1 MSTSPRLKD
10 KERDAIIQS
19 LRAGV
24 VPRIGLQHIQ
34 VGRSREIEAML
45 GDLARIE
52 QGGAAIRFV
61 IGEYGSGKTFFL
73 TLVRSIALQKKM
85 VTAHADLT
93 PDRRLQAS
101 SGQAKALYC
110 ELMRNLSTRAKPD
123 GGAIASIVERF
134 VTSALGESRER
145 EVSTAEV
152 IQERLAYLSEWVGG
166 YDFAQVVEA
175 YWRGHDTGDDTLKS
189 HAVRWFR
196 GEFSTKTEARK
207 ALGVR
212 TIVDDTNVYDQLKL
226 MAQLIKLAGYNGF
239 IIAFDELVNLFKL
252 SNTQAR
258 NSNYEQILRILNDT
272 LQGNSG
278 GLGFVL
284 GGTPEF
290 LEDRRRGLYSYP
302 ALQTRLGGNQF
313 AMDGLVDFSGP
324 VMRLENL
331 TPEDLFIL
339 LTKIRSVFAK
349 GDPERY
355 LVQDEDIQGFMA
367 DCSRRI
373 GDAYFRTPRNTITA
387 FINLLAV
394 LEQNPDVRLNQLIQN
409 QTVQVEA
416 DMATPTKVPRR
427 RQTATVGAPDDELAS
442 FQL

>member
-1 MSTSPRLKD
+1 MPNPPRLKN

-45 GDLARIE
+45 GDLKRIE

-61 IGEYGSGKTFFL
+61 VGEYGSGKTFFL

-101 SGQAKALYC
+101 GGQAKALYC
-110 ELMRNLSTRAKPD
+110 ELMRNLSTRSKPD

-134 VTSALGESRER
+134 VTSALSEARDR
-145 EVSTAEV
+145 EVNTSEI
-152 IQERLAYLSEWVGG
+152 IQDRLAYLSEWVGG

-175 YWRGHDTGDDTLKS
+175 YWRGHDTGDDTLKAC
-189 HAVRWFR
+189 AVRWFR
-196 GEFSTKTEARK
+196 GEFATKTEARK
-207 ALGVR
+207 SLGVR

-239 IIAFDELVNLFKL
+239 IIALDEMVNLFKL
-252 SNTQAR
+252 SNPQAR

-278 GLGFVL
+278 GFGFVL

-302 ALQTRLGGNQF
+302 ALQTRLGANTF
-313 AMDGLVDFSGP
+313 AMDGFVDFSGP
-324 VMRLENL
+324 VIRLENL

-349 GDPERY
+349 GDPEQF

-367 DCSRRI
+367 YCSQKI

-394 LEQNPDVRLNQLIQN
+394 LEQNPNAELEQLIQS
-409 QTVQVEA
+409 QSIEVEA
-416 DMATPTKVPRR
+416 EIETPTKVPRR
-427 RQTATVGAPDDELAS
+427 REVVTVGAPDEELAA
-442 FQL
+442 FEL

>member
-1 MSTSPRLKD
+1 MSSAPRLKS

-45 GDLARIE
+45 ADLKRIE

-73 TLVRSIALQKKM
+73 TLVRAVALQKKM

-101 SGQAKALYC
+101 GGQAKALYC

-134 VTSALGESRER
+134 VTSALTEARER
-145 EVSTAEV
+145 EVTTAEV

-175 YWRGHDTGDDTLKS
+175 YWRGHDSGDDTLKAY
-189 HAVRWFR
+189 AVRWFR
-196 GEFSTKTEARK
+196 GEFATKMEARK

-226 MAQLIKLAGYNGF
+226 MAQLVKLAGYSGL
-239 IIAFDELVNLFKL
+239 IIALDEMVNLFKL
-252 SNTQAR
+252 SNSQAR

-278 GLGFVL
+278 GFSFIL

-290 LEDRRRGLYSYP
+290 LADRRRGLYSYP
-302 ALQTRLGGNQF
+302 ALQTRLGANTF
-313 AMDGLVDFSGP
+313 ALDGLVDFSGP
-324 VMRLENL
+324 VIQLGNL
-331 TPEDLFIL
+331 QPEDLFIL

-349 GDPERY
+349 GDPEQF
-355 LVQDEDIQGFMA
+355 LVQDEDIQNFMA
-367 DCSRRI
+367 HCSKTI

-387 FINLLAV
+387 FIDLLAI
-394 LEQNPDVRLNQLIQN
+394 LEQNPQVKLEELIQN
-409 QTVQVEA
+409 QTIQVEA
-416 DMATPTKVPRR
+416 EMATPTKIHRNRDLVSVSA
-427 RQTATVGAPDDELAS
+427 QDDDLAS
-442 FQL
+442 FEL

>member
-1 MSTSPRLKD
+1 MANAPRLKD
-10 KERDAIIQS
+10 KERDAIVQS

-45 GDLARIE
+45 DDLKRIE
-52 QGGAAIRFV
+52 QGGAAIRFIV
-61 IGEYGSGKTFFL
+61 GEYGSGKTFFL
-73 TLVRSIALQKKM
+73 TLVRLVALQKKM

-134 VTSALGESRER
+134 VTSALSEARER
-145 EVSTAEV
+145 EITTAEV

-175 YWRGHDTGDDTLKS
+175 YWRGHDTGDDTLKTC
-189 HAVRWFR
+189 AVRWFR

-226 MAQLIKLAGYNGF
+226 MAQLIKLAGYGGF
-239 IIAFDELVNLFKL
+239 IIALDEMVNLFKL

-278 GLGFVL
+278 GLGFIL

-290 LEDRRRGLYSYP
+290 LADRRRGLYSYP
-302 ALQTRLGGNQF
+302 ALQTRLGANTF

-324 VMRLENL
+324 VIQLDNL

-349 GDPERY
+349 GDPEQF
-355 LVQDEDIQGFMA
+355 LLQDEDIQNFMA
-367 DCSRRI
+367 YCSQKI
-373 GDAYFRTPRNTITA
+373 GEAYFRTPRNTITA
-387 FINLLAV
+387 FIDLLAV
-394 LEQNPDVRLNQLIQN
+394 LEQNPDVRLDQLIQN
-409 QTVQVEA
+409 QSIQVEA
-416 DMATPTKVPRR
+416 EMTTPTKIPRKR
-427 RQTATVGAPDDELAS
+427 ELANVS
-442 FQL
+442 AQDDDLATFKL